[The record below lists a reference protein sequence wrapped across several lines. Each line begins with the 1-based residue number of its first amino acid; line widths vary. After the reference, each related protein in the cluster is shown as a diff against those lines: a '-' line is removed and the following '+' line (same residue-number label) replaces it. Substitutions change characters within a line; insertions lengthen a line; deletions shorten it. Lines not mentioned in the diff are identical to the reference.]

1 MRWSGG
7 DARHSIEKVSERRCC
22 SKKDL
27 AVAERGVARLEILA
41 LSGAGIEGLVALET
55 WRSGG
60 EIANLK

>member
-1 MRWSGG
+1 LPDCKIAKFSGQQG
-7 DARHSIEKVSERRCC
+7 C

-55 WRSGG
+55 SGSGG

>member
-1 MRWSGG
+1 
-7 DARHSIEKVSERRCC
+7 
-22 SKKDL
+22 
-27 AVAERGVARLEILA
+27 VARLEILA